1 MTAPAIRILLNISSL
16 PERPAG
22 AGVYAIELARAL
34 SRVPGVEVIAAAPRP
49 LDGVEWLRVPPGGP
63 LRRFAW
69 EVCSLGGAMSR
80 SEVALYHATHFYTPR
95 RSPVPRVATIHDLT
109 FFRLPRRYRLAHRQY
124 YRAIA
129 RTARWAERV
138 IVPSRAVASDA
149 VRYLGI
155 APERIRVI
163 PEAPREGLAPA
174 PTGAVAAMRQRMSLE
189 RPYLLCLGTA
199 EPGKRAVDAIRAMP
213 AIHECHP
220 GTLLALAGNPGD
232 LSGALQREAHRIG
245 VAGSVRF
252 LGYVPDDDLA
262 ALFTG
267 AEALVFPSLFE
278 GFGLPP
284 VEAMACGT
292 PVIATRAPAMDDV
305 LAGGAVFVEPR
316 DPVAIAREV
325 CAIIGDP
332 AWRRE
337 LSARSLGC
345 ASKYSWK
352 RAAGETVA
360 VYQELVH

>member
-1 MTAPAIRILLNISSL
+1 MTTQAIRVLLNSSSL

-22 AGVYAIELARAL
+22 AGVYAIQLARAL
-34 SRVPGVEVIAAAPRP
+34 SSVPGVEVVAAAPRP
-49 LDGVEWLRVPPGGP
+49 LDGVEWLEVPPGSP
-63 LRRFAW
+63 FRRFAW
-69 EVCSLGGAMSR
+69 ELRSLGGAMSR
-80 SEVALYHATHFYTPR
+80 SGVDLYHGTHFYTPR

-109 FFRLPRRYRLAHRQY
+109 FFRLPRRYGFAHRRY

-129 RTARWAERV
+129 GSARRAERV
-138 IVPSRAVASDA
+138 IVPSRAVAHDA

-174 PTGAVAAMRQRMSLE
+174 SPGEVEAMRRRMGLE
-189 RPYLLCLGTA
+189 QPYLLCLGTA
-199 EPGKRAVDAIRAMP
+199 EPGKRAVDAIRALP
-213 AIHECHP
+213 AIHERHP
-220 GTLLALAGNPGD
+220 GILLALAGNPGR
-232 LSGALQREAHRIG
+232 LSGALKREAQRIG

-292 PVIATRAPAMDDV
+292 PVIAARAPAMDEV
-305 LAGGAVFVEPR
+305 LAGGAVFVAPR
-316 DPVAIAREV
+316 DPAGIAREAR
-325 CAIIGDP
+325 AIAGDA

-337 LSARSLGC
+337 LSARSRDL
-345 ASKYSWK
+345 ASAYSWK
-352 RAAGETVA
+352 RAAEETVS
-360 VYQELVH
+360 VYRELAH